1 MLSCASER
9 RASELTRPHSL
20 PVPSRE
26 ELQKAS
32 PTDAQGGQLIGA
44 SSGIIQGGGEAA
56 SGALPDSQLME
67 DPSGALR

>member
-1 MLSCASER
+1 M
-9 RASELTRPHSL
+9 
-20 PVPSRE
+20 PSRE

-67 DPSGALR
+67 DPSGALK